1 MKNTNVLLFYVLITL
16 FYTNSMQAQST
27 ELSKEEKK
35 EIKAKLKSFKKAPET
50 YKSMVAKYNQAIKD
64 RDVKMEELELELG
77 RWKSKYNFDMAECN
91 DTVAALKTRLAAA
104 INDASKSTAK
114 LPAGLC
120 YGVQLGNYKLFDI
133 TKYFGADK
141 FLMAFFDNETHQYV
155 ISYFTDAASADA
167 CRQDIKKLGIK
178 DAFVTKYIDGKRVPF
193 DIKKDEN

>member
-1 MKNTNVLLFYVLITL
+1 MKNINLLLFCILSIL
-16 FYTNSMQAQST
+16 LYTNSSFAQTT
-27 ELSKEEKK
+27 ELSKAEKK
-35 EIKAKLKSFKKAPET
+35 EIKVKLKSFKKAPET
-50 YKSMVAKYNQAIKD
+50 YKSMITNYNKSIKD
-64 RDVKMEELELELG
+64 RDTKMEELELEIG
-77 RWKSKYNFDMAECN
+77 RLKSKYNFDMAECN

-133 TKYFGADK
+133 TKYFGTDK

-155 ISYFTDAASADA
+155 ITYFPDAASADA

-178 DAFVTKYIDGKRVPF
+178 GAFVTKYLDGKRVPF
-193 DIKKDEN
+193 DIKKETN